1 MCTGGDPGGGSSKT
15 TQKRSSSY
23 TMTKQPNPDVMRGYK
38 SPTFASTSGKTE
50 TQMIADNKRAGPTT
64 VSRPS
69 TDQARDMAMAELRG
83 RLDSELTGIAA
94 YSIAAHAAKKVAEK
108 SLANQLNQLRAG
120 ATPVQ
125 IRSDSGK
132 TITVGTIDSRGRY
145 SGRSEYADYARSV
158 VSRTKNFNTIGAI
171 QAKSGGY
178 DDGRDGPDQ
187 QYNFV
192 QEPVKPE
199 EPAVVE
205 QFGSSGALTTAR
217 RRGSGRR
224 VAYGTRQSLVNL
236 RNV

>member
-1 MCTGGDPGGGSSKT
+1 MCSGGDPGGGSSKPT
-15 TQKRSSSY
+15 KKRSSRY
-23 TMTKQPNPDVMRGYK
+23 TMTKQPNPDVMRGFTG
-38 SPTFASTSGKTE
+38 SGRPTS
-50 TQMIADNKRAGPTT
+50 
-64 VSRPS
+64 
-69 TDQARDMAMAELRG
+69 DQARDMAMTELRT
-83 RLDSELTGIAA
+83 RLDSNLTGIAA
-94 YSIAAHAAKKVAEK
+94 LSMTAQAAKKIAEK

-120 ATPVQ
+120 ARPVQ

-145 SGRSEYADYARSV
+145 SGRSEYADYARGV
-158 VSRTKNFNTIGAI
+158 VSKTKNFNTIGAI
-171 QAKSGGY
+171 QAKAGSVVDGG
-178 DDGRDGPDQ
+178 DRSDQ

-192 QEPVKPE
+192 QEPVKSE